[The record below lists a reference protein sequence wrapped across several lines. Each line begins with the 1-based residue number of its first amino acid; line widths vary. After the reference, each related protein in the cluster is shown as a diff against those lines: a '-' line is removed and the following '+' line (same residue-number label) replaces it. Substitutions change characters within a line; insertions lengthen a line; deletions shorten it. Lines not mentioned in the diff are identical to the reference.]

1 MNGAALAGPDR
12 PHRIDQ
18 FVPSFVMHDAISN
31 HVRQV
36 QRTLRDAGYQ
46 SEVFYEHLDPRLE
59 GRARHYTLCDP
70 APDPRRV
77 ILYHAST
84 HSDMAGWLTAA
95 ARGGQSVAMDYHN
108 ITPSEY
114 FARWEPQAARSMELA
129 RRQLAEVLPW
139 VGLAVADS
147 AYNAS
152 ELVELGHPRTA
163 VCPLLLDLSDFHGEP
178 DPALAA
184 RLAAARSSG
193 PLWLFV
199 GRVAPNKCQHDVI
212 AAFAVYRRLFAPG
225 ARLALVGGATS
236 VRYMNSLRSMADQLE
251 VGDSVEF
258 VGSASFPEM
267 LGYFRAADAFVC
279 LSEHEGFCVPLIEAM
294 EVGTPVVAYRSS
306 AVTETV
312 AAAGILLD
320 DKDPLS
326 VATAVDALLSD
337 PARTQAAV
345 AAGRRRAAAFSL
357 ERTGQAWLAQF
368 SAPVPPAAGA

>member
-1 MNGAALAGPDR
+1 M
-12 PHRIDQ
+12 
-18 FVPSFVMHDAISN
+18 PSFVLHDAISN